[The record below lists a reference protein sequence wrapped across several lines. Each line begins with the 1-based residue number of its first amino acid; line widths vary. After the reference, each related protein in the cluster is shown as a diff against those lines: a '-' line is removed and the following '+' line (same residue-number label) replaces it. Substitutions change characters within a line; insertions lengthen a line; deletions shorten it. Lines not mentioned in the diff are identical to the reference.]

1 MNHQPFE
8 TWIVEGSPLSKTQDK
23 ELWDHLSTCNKCN
36 SLNASMQEVERQIK
50 SLPVMRPK
58 IGFTSRWKDLAIER
72 QARALEQQS
81 RRLLYGMA
89 AAAALLLV
97 LVVIN
102 LVFNGSPMSWFIGL
116 METCVETIVG
126 LKVLQNAIF
135 AWIRT
140 VPLTIQLAI
149 WIPITTIF
157 GFLGM
162 TWVIALWRIPTQGVQ
177 VS

>member
-8 TWIVEGSPLSKTQDK
+8 TWIISGDALSNTQEE
-23 ELWDHLSTCNKCN
+23 ELGEHLATCKKCSIISA
-36 SLNASMQEVERQIK
+36 SLQEVEIQIK

-58 IGFTSRWKDLAIER
+58 AGFTSRWKELALER

-81 RRLLYGMA
+81 RRLLTALIIA
-89 AAAALLLV
+89 AGFLLILV
-97 LVVIN
+97 GLN
-102 LVFNGSPMSWFIGL
+102 LVFNGSPLRWFIGL
-116 METCVETIVG
+116 MEICVETIVG

-140 VPLTIQLAI
+140 VPVTIQLAI
-149 WIPITTIF
+149 WIPITTLF

-162 TWVIALWRIPTQGVQ
+162 TWVIALWRIPTRGVQ